1 MASLTRIIVNLSLIV
16 AITIQ
21 PLMVFAFKKDCAAN
35 CVSHL
40 ACQGCGGCQVDTV
53 GDRCGCCGGHAVGDT
68 AAEDS
73 VAENASCC
81 EQHSSHKQQPSSSA
95 TNDDLLEEAEIV
107 EGPVASESPS
117 CCTAESL
124 GTSPSSRTVES
135 GCHCLHS
142 PETPCVPEPRSPA
155 NEVRDLVPLGFAPSV
170 IAEPR
175 EQRPSDGS
183 FGDGQSSANFHF
195 AQIELCVWRL

>member
-21 PLMVFAFKKDCAAN
+21 PPMVFAFKKDCAAK
-35 CVSHL
+35 CVSQL

-53 GDRCGCCGGHAVGDT
+53 GDRCGCCGGHAAENTAVEVS
-68 AAEDS
+68 AAES
-73 VAENASCC
+73 ASCC
-81 EQHSSHKQQPSSSA
+81 EQHSSHKQQPSSLVD
-95 TNDDLLEEAEIV
+95 NDDLLAKAEIIK
-107 EGPVASESPS
+107 GPLASESAS
-117 CCTAESL
+117 CCTAESQ
-124 GTSPSSRTVES
+124 GITPSSRTVES

-155 NEVRDLVPLGFAPSV
+155 NEVRDLVSLGFAPVV
-170 IAEPR
+170 IAEPH
-175 EQRPSDGS
+175 EQRPGDGS
-183 FGDGQSSANFHF
+183 FGDRLASANFHF